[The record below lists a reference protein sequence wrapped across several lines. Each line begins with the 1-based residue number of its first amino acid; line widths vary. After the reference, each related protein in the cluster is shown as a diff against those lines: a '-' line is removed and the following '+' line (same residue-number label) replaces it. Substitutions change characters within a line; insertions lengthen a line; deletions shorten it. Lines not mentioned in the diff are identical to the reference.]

1 MTITAENV
9 LAHEIIGLGARIVES
24 TDPTLQAV
32 SGTIVFETKN
42 TLLIKV
48 NSEVKQVAKKAAKK
62 IQIETHSGVCFIS
75 GSSLTGRPEDRI
87 SRY

>member
-42 TLLIKV
+42 MLSIKV
-48 NSEVKQVAKKAAKK
+48 NSEVKQVPKKAAKK
-62 IQIETHSGVCFIS
+62 IRIETQSGVCFIS
-75 GSSLTGRPEDRI
+75 GSSLTGRPEDRT

>member
-24 TDPTLQAV
+24 TDPTLRAV

-42 TLLIKV
+42 VLSIKV
-48 NSEVKQVAKKAAKK
+48 NSEVKQVPKKAAKK
-62 IQIETHSGVCFIS
+62 IRIETQSGVCFIS

>member
-9 LAHEIIGLGARIVES
+9 LAHEMIGLGARIFES

-42 TLLIKV
+42 MLSIKV
-48 NSEVKQVAKKAAKK
+48 NSEVKQVPKKAAKK
-62 IQIETHSGVCFIS
+62 IRIETQSGVCFIS

>member
-9 LAHEIIGLGARIVES
+9 LTHEIIGLGATIVES

-42 TLLIKV
+42 MLSIKV
-48 NSEVKQVAKKAAKK
+48 NSEVKQVPKKAAKK
-62 IQIETHSGVCFIS
+62 IRIETQSGVCFIS
-75 GSSLTGRPEDRI
+75 GSSLTGRPEDRT

>member
-42 TLLIKV
+42 MLSIKL
-48 NSEVKQVAKKAAKK
+48 NSEVKQVPKKAAKK
-62 IQIETHSGVCFIS
+62 IRIETQSGVCFIS

>member
-9 LAHEIIGLGARIVES
+9 LTHEIIGLGARIVES

-42 TLLIKV
+42 MLSIKV
-48 NSEVKQVAKKAAKK
+48 NSEVKQVPKKAAKK
-62 IQIETHSGVCFIS
+62 IRIETQSGVCFIS
-75 GSSLTGRPEDRI
+75 GSSLTGRPEDRT

>member
-42 TLLIKV
+42 MLSIKV
-48 NSEVKQVAKKAAKK
+48 NSEVKQVPKKATKK
-62 IQIETHSGVCFIS
+62 IQIETHSSVCFIS

>member
-32 SGTIVFETKN
+32 SGTIVLETKN
-42 TLLIKV
+42 MLSIKV
-48 NSEVKQVAKKAAKK
+48 NSEVKQVPKKAAKK
-62 IQIETHSGVCFIS
+62 IRIETQSGVCFIS
-75 GSSLTGRPEDRI
+75 GSSLTGRPEDRT

>member
-9 LAHEIIGLGARIVES
+9 LTHEIIGLGARIVES

-32 SGTIVFETKN
+32 SGTIVLETKN
-42 TLLIKV
+42 MLSIKV
-48 NSEVKQVAKKAAKK
+48 NSEVKQVPKKAAKK
-62 IQIETHSGVCFIS
+62 IRIETQSGVCFIS
-75 GSSLTGRPEDRI
+75 GSSLTGRPEDRT